1 MNRGI
6 IIGAVVVVVLA
17 LGGWYLLNN
26 MPVNTSSNG
35 ENQNNGSQAN
45 GTIILSV
52 TDAAANMGT
61 ITNVDMSV
69 DRVYLHSA
77 AQGWV
82 LVSQSAQT
90 FSLLDLKSEGQLAL
104 LANIDVAVDTYDQV
118 WLHITGVKVTQA
130 GKVIDATMPTGDFK
144 VSGVMKV
151 YENTTSTATIDVLA
165 DESLFVT
172 DTKAIVFAPVVKFE
186 SRSNAT
192 ATVDANNMVVIS
204 GGTIDASVNAGM
216 DVSGE
221 VKTNFK
227 IDADSVLQI
236 NDGVLEIKGATN
248 TETNINLG
256 N

>member
-1 MNRGI
+1 
-6 IIGAVVVVVLA
+6 
-17 LGGWYLLNN
+17 
-26 MPVNTSSNG
+26 
-35 ENQNNGSQAN
+35 
-45 GTIILSV
+45 
-52 TDAAANMGT
+52 
-61 ITNVDMSV
+61 
-69 DRVYLHSA
+69 
-77 AQGWV
+77 
-82 LVSQSAQT
+82 
-90 FSLLDLKSEGQLAL
+90 
-104 LANIDVAVDTYDQV
+104 
-118 WLHITGVKVTQA
+118 
-130 GKVIDATMPTGDFK
+130 
-144 VSGVMKV
+144 MKV